1 MSDDNWVM
9 KFFHTL
15 PVEMQKLAWSAK
27 KDELVDSWFD
37 TLISEDGYE
46 LPNMVEEEL
55 MTLLTS
61 VASDGTD
68 YIELAKDFYET
79 LDRASM
85 NEEAVS

>member
-1 MSDDNWVM
+1 MSDDNWAM

-27 KDELVDSWFD
+27 KDELVGSWFD
-37 TLISEDGYE
+37 SFISEDGYE

-55 MTLLTS
+55 MTVLTL

-68 YIELAKDFYET
+68 YIELAKEFYEK
-79 LDRASM
+79 LDQALVDGD
-85 NEEAVS
+85 AVS

>member
-1 MSDDNWVM
+1 MSDDNWAM
-9 KFFHTL
+9 RFFHTL

-68 YIELAKDFYET
+68 YIELAKDFYER

>member
-1 MSDDNWVM
+1 MSDDNWAM

-27 KDELVDSWFD
+27 KDELVNSWFD
-37 TLISEDGYE
+37 SLISEDGYE

-55 MTLLTS
+55 MTVLTC

-68 YIELAKDFYET
+68 YIELAREFYEK
-79 LDRASM
+79 LDQALVDGD
-85 NEEAVS
+85 AVS

>member
-1 MSDDNWVM
+1 MSDDNWAM

-27 KDELVDSWFD
+27 KDELVGSWFD
-37 TLISEDGYE
+37 SLISEDGYE

-55 MTLLTS
+55 MTVLTY

-68 YIELAKDFYET
+68 YIELAKDFYEK

-85 NEEAVS
+85 NEEAVL

>member
-1 MSDDNWVM
+1 MSDDNWAM
-9 KFFHTL
+9 RFFHTL

-37 TLISEDGYE
+37 TLISVDGYE

-55 MTLLTS
+55 MTCLTS

-85 NEEAVS
+85 DEEAVS

>member
-1 MSDDNWVM
+1 MSDDNSVM

-27 KDELVDSWFD
+27 KDELVNSWFD
-37 TLISEDGYE
+37 NFISEDGHE

-55 MTLLTS
+55 MTVLTY

-68 YIELAKDFYET
+68 YIELAREFYEK
-79 LDRASM
+79 LDQALVDGD
-85 NEEAVS
+85 AVS

>member
-85 NEEAVS
+85 DEDAVS

>member
-1 MSDDNWVM
+1 MSDGNWAM
-9 KFFHTL
+9 RFFHTL

-61 VASDGTD
+61 VASDGAD
-68 YIELAKDFYET
+68 YIELAKDFYER
-79 LDRASM
+79 LVRASV

>member
-1 MSDDNWVM
+1 MSDDNWAM

-85 NEEAVS
+85 DEEAVS